1 MRHGPHPCPSHRRS
15 SHRHPLH
22 RLYDRLR
29 TDVVDGSQPP
39 GSRLAIKAL
48 SERYANGQTP
58 LREALNRLVAE
69 GLVQRREQRS
79 FIVADI
85 GPPDLTETTQTR
97 CWQEEIALRDSIAA
111 HGIA

>member
-1 MRHGPHPCPSHRRS
+1 M
-15 SHRHPLH
+15 
-22 RLYDRLR
+22 
-29 TDVVDGSQPP
+29 VDGSQPP

-69 GLVQRREQRS
+69 GWVQGREQHC

-85 GPPDLTETTQTR
+85 GAPCTTETTQTR
-97 CWQEEIALRDSIAA
+97 CWLEEIALRESIAA